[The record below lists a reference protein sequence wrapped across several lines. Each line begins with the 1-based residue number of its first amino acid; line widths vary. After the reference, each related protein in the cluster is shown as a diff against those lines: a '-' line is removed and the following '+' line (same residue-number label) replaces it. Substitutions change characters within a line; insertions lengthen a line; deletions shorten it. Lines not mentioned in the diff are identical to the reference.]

1 MYMYDNEFETKKKRK
16 FKPRKKLNLNIYN
29 MLVYVTIQIIFKLK
43 FFNLRLFS
51 ISFFS

>member
-1 MYMYDNEFETKKKRK
+1 MYMYDNEFDKKKEIK
-16 FKPRKKLNLNIYN
+16 FKPRIKLNLNIYN

-43 FFNLRLFS
+43 FFNLHLFS